1 MFVPRPVSSTN
12 ALLTDVAST
21 ALLVE
26 LIIIRGAVLDKERLM
41 RRKHISHKNGPIVE
55 PWPGPNK
62 RRE

>member
-12 ALLTDVAST
+12 ASPTDAACT
-21 ALLVE
+21 ALFAE
-26 LIIIRGAVLDKERLM
+26 LIVIRGAVLGKERLM